1 MTVNVAPARL
11 NGSDDVEITM
21 YPNPTSAIL
30 NVTVRS
36 YPAILR
42 DTTTSAVIE
51 VLDVVGKLVYRWEG
65 ESAGAFVHLID
76 LGGNAEGQYLV
87 KISVGDEVVTKV
99 ISLVK

>member
-21 YPNPTSAIL
+21 YPNPTSAVL
-30 NVTVRS
+30 NVTVGS
-36 YPAILR
+36 YELP
-42 DTTTSAVIE
+42 TTAPVLIE
-51 VLDVVGKLVYRWEG
+51 VFDVVGKLVYRWEG

-76 LGGNAEGQYLV
+76 LGGNAQGQYLV
-87 KISVGDEVVTKV
+87 KISVDGKVESSV